1 MAIRK
6 YITDQIFGVITQGIS
21 SAFGATPVA
30 SGVEGGA
37 VVGARAIGGSVQRGK
52 PYMVGERGAELFVP
66 NRNGAIIP
74 NGAMGGGA
82 GVVVNQTIN
91 LSTGVAQTVRTEV
104 LGMLPQIAEAAKGAV
119 YDARRRGGQFGSA
132 FGA

>member
-1 MAIRK
+1 M
-6 YITDQIFGVITQGIS
+6 
-21 SAFGATPVA
+21 
-30 SGVEGGA
+30 
-37 VVGARAIGGSVQRGK
+37 GARAIGGSVQRGR

-66 NRNGAIIP
+66 NRHGAIVP
-74 NGAMGGGA
+74 NDAMGGGA